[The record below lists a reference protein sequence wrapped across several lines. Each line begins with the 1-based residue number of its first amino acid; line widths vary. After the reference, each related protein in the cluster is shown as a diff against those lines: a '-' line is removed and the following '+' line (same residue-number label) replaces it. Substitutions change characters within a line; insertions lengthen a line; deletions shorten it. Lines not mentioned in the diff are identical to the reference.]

1 MKHSIGF
8 HVPATGGYAAMVE
21 RAAAAGANT
30 FQYFTRNPRG
40 GAVRAHDEADMQA
53 ANQKMREFGMKRIV
67 AHAPYTLNPCA
78 AEEKTLK
85 FAYMAFQ
92 DDLSRIAGM
101 PNVMYNLHPGC
112 HVGQGIERGLE
123 KLAEFLNECIPD
135 GFENWVLLETMAGK
149 GSELGGDFAQLKWV
163 IDRVKPGAK
172 VGVCLDTC
180 HVFDAGYDV
189 RDISAVLDE
198 FDRVIGLDLLKAV
211 HINDSQ
217 NLLGSRK
224 DRHACLGEGEI
235 GWQSFVDIV
244 TEPRI
249 AHLPMILETPTEL
262 EDRAEEIR
270 ILREA
275 CAKEVEAC
283 A

>member
-1 MKHSIGF
+1 MKYNIGF
-8 HVPATGGYAAMVE
+8 HVPAAGGYAAMVD

-53 ANQKMREFGMKRIV
+53 ANRKMREYGMGNIV

-78 AEEKTLK
+78 ADENTLK
-85 FAYMAFQ
+85 FAYMAFK
-92 DDLSRIAGM
+92 DDLARIQGM
-101 PNVMYNLHPGC
+101 PNAMYNLHPGC

-123 KLAEFLNECIPD
+123 KLAAFLNDCIPD
-135 GFENWVLLETMAGK
+135 GFQNWVLLETMAGK
-149 GSELGGDFAQLKWV
+149 GSELGGTFDQLKWV
-163 IDRVKPGAK
+163 IDHVKPGVN

-180 HVFDAGYDV
+180 HVFDAGYDI
-189 RDISAVLDE
+189 RNIGAVLDE

-217 NLLGSRK
+217 NSIGSRK

-235 GWQSFVDIV
+235 GWQPFVDVV
-244 TEPRI
+244 TEPRLS
-249 AHLPMILETPTEL
+249 HLPMILETPTEF

-270 ILREA
+270 ILRAACEDNSA
-275 CAKEVEAC
+275 CA
-283 A
+283 